1 MIPSVF
7 VFVAQKKK
15 SYPASIIIIIIM
27 YNNTRICIFV
37 RFHRRNLEINETLT
51 NFTFS
56 CGGDYLPCDPPIH
69 CSRDAKLTLGGD
81 IVSRITMLVAKV

>member
-15 SYPASIIIIIIM
+15 SYPASIIIM
-27 YNNTRICIFV
+27 YNNTRICIFA

-51 NFTFS
+51 NFTCS
-56 CGGDYLPCDPPIH
+56 CGGDYLPCDPPYI
-69 CSRDAKLTLGGD
+69 
-81 IVSRITMLVAKV
+81 MLS